1 MIECRRDAAGV
12 SPFSSDRADSRM
24 AAAPSPLF
32 VLHWNRPEECLRT
45 VEAFRT
51 QGAAVS
57 LSVVDNHSHPQA
69 LRSLTDRL
77 PPDVNVIRLDENKG
91 WGGAFNTVIQRWLS
105 SGDSEFCFIAAHDAI
120 PGEDCL
126 ELLRQAMLN
135 DPRVGI
141 ACPEY
146 GVSEVP
152 RFSKLRYYRTTPVE
166 PRPRGTAEGVEIP
179 YGTLMMFR
187 RECLREI
194 GLFDE
199 RYFAYGDEH
208 EIGLRARKHNW
219 QVDVVW
225 GAVVLNP
232 GTWTASR
239 TRSYL
244 FARNSLLL
252 VKTYA
257 GWGWA
262 ALRLLLMLPNTLRM
276 LILPPNREY
285 AFCAGARMLAIR
297 DFLLSRYGPPPE

>member
-1 MIECRRDAAGV
+1 MIETPRATPAV
-12 SPFSSDRADSRM
+12 SALPSERLDSPP
-24 AAAPSPLF
+24 AAAPAPLF

-45 VEAFRT
+45 VEALRA
-51 QGAAVS
+51 QGGPVS
-57 LSVVDNHSHPQA
+57 LIVVDNHSTPEA
-69 LRSLTDRL
+69 LRSLTERL
-77 PPDVNVIRLDENKG
+77 PSDVGVVRLEENKG
-91 WGGAFNTVIQRWLS
+91 WGGAFNIVMQSWLT

-120 PGEDCL
+120 PGEGCL

-135 DPRVGI
+135 DPRIGI

-146 GVSEVP
+146 GVPEVP
-152 RFSKLRYYRTTPVE
+152 RFSNLRYYRTTPVE
-166 PRPRGTAEGVEIP
+166 PRARGTAEEVDIP

-187 RECLREI
+187 RACLREI

-208 EIGLRARKHNW
+208 EIGMRARRHNW
-219 QVDVVW
+219 RVNVVW

-297 DFLLSRYGPPPE
+297 DFLLGRYGPPPD